1 MVEREERVTPLRVT
15 DELLGVQKW
24 QEYEGSLEFD
34 IGNMAA
40 FEPSALKT
48 EEFDCPEK
56 REDVCQKLAQEITQS
71 LVAKIFALPS
81 EAADVGR
88 LAILPG
94 PSTPLPR
101 AKPLP
106 KPRPPTKWEIFAQQ
120 KGIQKKKRSKL
131 LYDESSGEWR
141 RRYGYKKANNDED
154 IPIIEATSDDK
165 VGTDPFT
172 QARKEKKERVAKNAK
187 QQKENLKRSAKAGG
201 KSVLPASLQLVTDLG
216 TGPGKERS
224 ARRRHLKD
232 EIKAASKTA
241 GLATASVGKF
251 DRQARGEK
259 PGERLSGK
267 RKQRPALFDG
277 SEGRRAAGVADRII
291 REKSDDVDLNVEKA
305 VGRFEAEARELR
317 HSAKKQRANSKAG
330 GGGKGPRGKGG
341 RSGGDKPQGKAGKR
355 RK

>member
-71 LVAKIFALPS
+71 LVAKIFAYS
-81 EAADVGR
+81 SR
-88 LAILPG
+88 SKH
-94 PSTPLPR
+94 PSTAGEASSQAP
-101 AKPLP
+101 ATDKV
-106 KPRPPTKWEIFAQQ
+106 EIFAQQ

-259 PGERLSGK
+259 PGDGSRGSGSSGT
-267 RKQRPALFDG
+267 ALFDG